1 MKKRLFVALDLP
13 ESIAVRV
20 ERLCSGLPHAR
31 WVTLEQLHLTLC
43 FIGEVE
49 GATFYDIREELS
61 DVILEP
67 FSMRLDGL
75 GFFPPRGKPK
85 VLWVGVEKNEQ
96 LHLLHQK
103 IYTCLT
109 RSGVQLEKRKFAP
122 HITLARLKNT
132 PVSKV
137 ARYLEEFGL
146 FCTEPFI
153 VDNFRLY
160 SSVLGRQ
167 GAIHTIEQEYGLI
180 HANQGFS

>member
-13 ESIAVRV
+13 ESITARI
-20 ERLCSGLPHAR
+20 EPLCSGLPSAR
-31 WVTLEQLHLTLC
+31 WVSSEQLHLTLC

-49 GATFYDIREELS
+49 GALFPDIREELS
-61 DVILEP
+61 HVIAKP
-67 FSMRLDGL
+67 FSMRLDGM
-75 GFFPPRGKPK
+75 GFFPPRGKPR
-85 VLWVGVEKNEQ
+85 VLWLGVEKNEQ

-109 RSGVQLEKRKFAP
+109 RLGVQLEKRKFAP
-122 HITLARLKNT
+122 HITIARLKNT

-137 ARYLEEFGL
+137 ARYLEEYGL
-146 FCTEPFI
+146 FCTEPFA

-167 GAIHTIEQEYGLI
+167 GAVHTIEQEYRLV
-180 HANQGFS
+180 